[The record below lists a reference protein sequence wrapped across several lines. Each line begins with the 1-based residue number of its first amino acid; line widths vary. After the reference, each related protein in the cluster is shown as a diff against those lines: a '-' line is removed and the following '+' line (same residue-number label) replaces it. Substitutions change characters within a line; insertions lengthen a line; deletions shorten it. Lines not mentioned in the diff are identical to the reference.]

1 MDIAM
6 DAESLRP
13 VARTL
18 LRTYQ
23 VRSARSK
30 NLAIALS
37 KGTACSWGDGEKICE
52 EGGASDS
59 MFVIIKGSVRVVK
72 KDIKGIEKEL
82 ATLPP
87 PSMIGQMGLVDGSL
101 RSATCLASGEVG
113 ALLISEHVF
122 NQLRTEAS
130 PAGSAFRHL
139 LLSTMMSQLSSANQK
154 IRDLISDMENEQNQS
169 TKAEEKP
176 TTTDEKEPVAEP
188 QKPKGSSSER
198 LLKIAG
204 VLDGWNI
211 QEEDIENLDVELYED
226 EDMKRT
232 REARD
237 IAKKHRW

>member
-1 MDIAM
+1 MELTM

-30 NLAIALS
+30 NLALALS
-37 KGTACSWGDGEKICE
+37 KGAACSWSDGEKICE
-52 EGGASDS
+52 EGADSDS
-59 MFVIIKGSVRVVK
+59 MFVIIKGSVRVLK

-101 RSATCLASGEVG
+101 RSATCVASGEVG
-113 ALLISEHVF
+113 ALLISKTVF

-154 IRDLISDMENEQNQS
+154 IRDLISDMEHEQDQS
-169 TKAEEKP
+169 TKAKEN
-176 TTTDEKEPVAEP
+176 TTIPDENEPITEP
-188 QKPKGSSSER
+188 KQPKGSSSER

-211 QEEDIENLDVELYED
+211 QEEDIENLDVEIYED